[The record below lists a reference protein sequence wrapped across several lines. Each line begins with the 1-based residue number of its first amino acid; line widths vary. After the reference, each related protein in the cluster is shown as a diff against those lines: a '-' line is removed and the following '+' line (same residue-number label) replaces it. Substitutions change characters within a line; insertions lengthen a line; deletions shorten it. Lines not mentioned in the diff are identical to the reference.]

1 MKRYYF
7 DKEEQVQK
15 LQDTIA
21 NSRLSLYRTSLDDN
35 EYSARFSRLDGLIA
49 QLAFSI
55 RKSWKSLPNWM
66 QTVVNK
72 DAISTGKQEMTAV
85 GRAFISSW
93 LVDEVF
99 DKYFHPDLD
108 PGLSAQLKSIH
119 RNLRRHAPV
128 SQSSEEDD
136 VLNSKIIT
144 WRLATL
150 DGLQEELRL
159 AQEKTY
165 RHNLIDHLHEKLLE
179 AIKLYLFEPAPPDL
193 DGGVN
198 MIIDLAINS
207 ICIHLPCESREVQI
221 DYFRPGSS
229 LKQEFMKVES
239 GGIPALLNPSS
250 DDWDRA
256 SAISTSTG
264 HDSEAR
270 DSISDADASAGGP
283 AARENDGKSRRNKLS
298 SLIGSKKLQGSGQAG
313 NKQSSENEEPQAQ
326 SAQSSSVRKESSVP
340 RVRLA
345 VSLAVKVEG
354 RSVLLKSSVFGT

>member
-1 MKRYYF
+1 M
-7 DKEEQVQK
+7 QK
-15 LQDTIA
+15 LQNTIA
-21 NSRLSLYRTSLDDN
+21 SSRLSLSRTSLDDN

-55 RKSWKSLPNWM
+55 RKSWKSIPNWM

-72 DAISTGKQEMTAV
+72 DAINTGKQEMTAV

-108 PGLSAQLKSIH
+108 PGLSSQLKTVH
-119 RNLRRHAPV
+119 RNLRRAAPV

-136 VLNSKIIT
+136 VLNSKIVS

-150 DGLQEELRL
+150 DGLQDELRSS
-159 AQEKTY
+159 QGNIC
-165 RHNLIDHLHEKLLE
+165 RRSLIDQLHEKLLD
-179 AIKLYLFEPAPPDL
+179 AIKLCLSEPAPLDL

-221 DYFRPGSS
+221 EYFRPG
-229 LKQEFMKVES
+229 LPLHQELMKVES
-239 GGIPALLNPSS
+239 GGIPALSNPSVE
-250 DDWDRA
+250 DWDRT
-256 SAISTSTG
+256 STVSTSTG

-270 DSISDADASAGGP
+270 DSISEADTPASAP
-283 AARENDGKSRRNKLS
+283 NARDNDGKPRRNMLS
-298 SLIGSKKLQGSGQAG
+298 SLMGSKKFQATG
-313 NKQSSENEEPQAQ
+313 HSANKQVLESEEPQAQ
-326 SAQSSSVRKESSVP
+326 SAQPLLSRKDNSVP

-354 RSVLLKSSVFGT
+354 RSVLLRSSVFGT